1 MGIYSRDYIREDYGP
16 RGGAWRDANV
26 VKWLII
32 VNVAV
37 FVLQV
42 VWQVPVQ
49 TELPKGLPDE
59 LWEMAHYDEPTV
71 NRWFAL
77 DRSAIFGGQVWR
89 LLTYEFLH
97 DHHSPWHLVFNMWFL
112 YLAGRKVEDYY
123 GSREFL
129 WFYLAAG
136 CLSGVFSVFWFEAFG
151 HPGWSAIGASGAV
164 AGVFIV
170 YALYWPFDIIRI
182 FGVIPVQAMWLAILN
197 VVVDVFPMLQQ
208 IGGRHYGDGIAHSA
222 HFGGML
228 FAFLY
233 QRRNW
238 RVADWIPALQMAGWK
253 RKLRLRRTKLRVYAP
268 ESRPEDDADF
278 EQRVDAALQKVQE
291 HGEASL
297 TDAERAL
304 LMEASR
310 RYRNKVR

>member
-1 MGIYSRDYIREDYGP
+1 
-16 RGGAWRDANV
+16 
-26 VKWLII
+26 
-32 VNVAV
+32 
-37 FVLQV
+37 
-42 VWQVPVQ
+42 
-49 TELPKGLPDE
+49 
-59 LWEMAHYDEPTV
+59 
-71 NRWFAL
+71 
-77 DRSAIFGGQVWR
+77 
-89 LLTYEFLH
+89 
-97 DHHSPWHLVFNMWFL
+97 MWFL
-112 YLAGRKVEDYY
+112 YLAGRKVEDHY

-136 CLSGVFSVFWFEAFG
+136 CLSGLFSVFWFEAFG

-182 FGVIPVQAMWLAILN
+182 FGIIPVQAMWLAILN
-197 VVVDVFPMLQQ
+197 VVMDVFPMLQQ

-222 HFGGML
+222 HVGGML
-228 FAFLY
+228 FAFVY

-238 RVADWIPALQMAGWK
+238 RVADWVPTLRFAEWK

-268 ESRPEDDADF
+268 ETRYASDDDF

-291 HGEASL
+291 QGEASL
-297 TDAERAL
+297 TDVERAL

-310 RYRNKVR
+310 RYRNKAR